1 LPALSRT
8 TLAVALGVLLLMS
21 ELVLPPVSL
30 AAPARRKPVAG
41 EWWMGVYL
49 GESKLGHV
57 QITVAPARGL
67 RGGGYRIRTTTWT
80 RALALG
86 YVQEQRVEVDEHLS
100 RDLRPVTLKVH
111 MGSAGKQVEVKAR
124 FHETVVEVERRAQ
137 DDVVRKSLPIPE
149 GAHLVA
155 DVESALLGHAV
166 APGESLHY
174 FFLNTVTLS
183 LEEATARV
191 VRRERVRH
199 DGEEYDTVV
208 VQTTSPTVDATSW
221 LLDDGQPV
229 KMVMHPGITL
239 VRESREKALSGF
251 DDRASEPIR
260 DLAEQLAVQMEGSIT
275 APEST
280 RFLRLRLRGLPERRF
295 VLSDARQVAR
305 IVEEGDALT
314 VEYTVDATAAH
325 PAPLTPAERAALLA
339 PSAYLQ
345 VTHPDIQAKATE
357 IVAGATSD
365 DARIQALWA
374 WVHGNLRIQGDIG
387 LPRTALDVL
396 REPVGMCR
404 DYATLYA
411 ALARAVGIP
420 TRVCAGIVYFRDRFY
435 YHAWAESYAE
445 GCWVPVDPTVAPGFV
460 DATHIKFTQGDAA
473 TMYGAV
479 KSIGRLHATILE
491 QR

>member
-1 LPALSRT
+1 
-8 TLAVALGVLLLMS
+8 
-21 ELVLPPVSL
+21 
-30 AAPARRKPVAG
+30 
-41 EWWMGVYL
+41 MGVYL
-49 GESKLGHV
+49 GESKLGYVH
-57 QITVAPARGL
+57 ITVPPARGIK
-67 RGGGYRIRTTTWT
+67 GGGYRIRSTTWT

-100 RDLRPVTLKVH
+100 RDLRPVTLKVR

-174 FFLNTVTLS
+174 FPQHGHPL
-183 LEEATARV
+183 LEETTARV
-191 VRRERVRH
+191 VP
-199 DGEEYDTVV
+199 GEMPRQRGVDTVV

-473 TMYGAV
+473 TIRRREEHRPTPRHDPGAAVRRYGA
-479 KSIGRLHATILE
+479 
-491 QR
+491 